1 MSSYATSAEG
11 QRLLT
16 EGSLELEGRL
26 LTASNA
32 TFVGAVT
39 LGDASSACVYKPI
52 RGERPLWDFPDG
64 TLAYRERAAYL
75 VSAATGTPLVPPT
88 VLRDGP
94 FGPGMC
100 QLWIDDD
107 TEQEMV
113 DVVAEGGVPDGW
125 LHILDAEDQ
134 HRHAVSLVHRDDP
147 GLQQM
152 AVLDV
157 MINNADRKGGHVL
170 VDKQGRLFGVDHGVS
185 FHSNDK
191 LRTVLWGWAGT
202 RLPDPCVAAL
212 RGVQKALDDDL
223 AAELAGLLSVQEV
236 RALVGRVERLLR
248 TMRFPSPSAQWPAIP
263 WPAF

>member
-1 MSSYATSAEG
+1 MSPPYAAEAAL
-11 QRLLT
+11 RLLS
-16 EGSLELEGRL
+16 EGSLEVEGRML
-26 LTASNA
+26 SASNA

-39 LGDASSACVYKPI
+39 LGDETSACVYKPI

-107 TEQEMV
+107 AEQEMV
-113 DVVAEGGVPDGW
+113 DVVAEGEVPAGW
-125 LHILDAEDQ
+125 LHILDAEEQ
-134 HRHAVSLVHRDDP
+134 HRHAVSLLHREDA
-147 GLQQM
+147 GLQVM

-157 MINNADRKGGHVL
+157 VINNGVRKGGHVL
-170 VDKQGRLFGVDHGVS
+170 VDSAGRLYGVDHGVS
-185 FHSNDK
+185 FHSDDK

-202 RLPDPCVAAL
+202 PLP
-212 RGVQKALDDDL
+212 
-223 AAELAGLLSVQEV
+223 AEA
-236 RALVGRVERLLR
+236 VE
-248 TMRFPSPSAQWPAIP
+248 Q
-263 WPAF
+263 